1 MIGSAGWGLDQRAS
15 SARLGTSSAEG
26 SVPSR
31 PQIPDSPAGLLESGR
46 GYRGYCST
54 PSFGQMKLPALL
66 ALNTGDRAIGDSLDS
81 VSIQGYPN

>member
-31 PQIPDSPAGLLESGR
+31 PLAFQKPAQHEAASVRGLFETSG
-46 GYRGYCST
+46 
-54 PSFGQMKLPALL
+54 L
-66 ALNTGDRAIGDSLDS
+66 AR
-81 VSIQGYPN
+81 P